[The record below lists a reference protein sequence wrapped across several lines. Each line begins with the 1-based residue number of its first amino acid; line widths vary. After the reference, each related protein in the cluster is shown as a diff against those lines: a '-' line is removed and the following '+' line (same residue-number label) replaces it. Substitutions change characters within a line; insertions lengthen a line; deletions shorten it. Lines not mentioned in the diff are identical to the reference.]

1 MAGGELPETAKGRP
15 RVGHVTPGQE
25 VVKRLGVGLGA
36 HARVLKDRLR
46 LRREHERVVVVVVDE
61 RLLAQPVTS
70 YEERARPTVPER
82 EREHAAQEAQ
92 RIGPVRL
99 VEVQDRL
106 GVAVGSERVATA
118 FQLPPQRLEVVDLAV
133 EHEPQRA
140 VLVAHRLRG
149 PRREV
154 DDAEPPHPEPDRAV
168 DPDALVVRPAMA
180 KGRGHAAKQI
190 LSRRGTVEMNRAG
203 DATHG
208 LDVPRRVSLCDHHFV
223 ACSWSFGCETRQ
235 CHTTAWNA
243 SVWGVT

>member
-1 MAGGELPETAKGRP
+1 M
-15 RVGHVTPGQE
+15 GHVTPRQE

-70 YEERARPTVPER
+70 HEERARPTVPER

-118 FQLPPQRLEVVDLAV
+118 FQLPPQRLEVVDLPV

-140 VLVAHRLRG
+140 VLVGHRLRG
-149 PRREV
+149 SCREV
-154 DDAEPPHPEPDRAV
+154 DDAEPPHSEPDRAV
-168 DPDALVVRPAMA
+168 DPHALVVRPTMA
-180 KGRGHAAKQI
+180 KGRGHAAEQI
-190 LSRRGTVEMNRAG
+190 LSRCGPVEMNGAG
-203 DATHG
+203 DTTHG
-208 LDVPRRVSLCDHHFV
+208 LDVPRGVLLCDHHFV